1 MDLRARHRTLSAW
14 LATIVSITLPL
25 AAVAQ
30 EQIVVTSWGGAYQEA
45 QRKAYFE
52 PFTKATGIKVVEAT
66 GPDAA
71 KIKAMVASGNVEWD
85 VVDVS
90 LATVLVLGEQ
100 GLATPIDYGKF
111 DAQTREGI
119 PAEFRLPNAVGNET
133 WSVVMA
139 YRKDRFA
146 DPPKSWKDFW
156 DVTKYPG
163 KRAFLDSTFVAP
175 VLEIAL
181 LADGVEP
188 KNMYPVDMQRA
199 FKSLSNLRPHVV
211 KWTGSS
217 SVMQQMLTDGEADL
231 VAIANGRMEGIQKAG
246 VPAGFTFNQQ
256 LILSNYWLVPRGSK
270 NSDAA
275 MRFIAFVSRAEQQA
289 AFVNL
294 APWGATNREAFK
306 LVAANRQAEL
316 PTAPGNVTNA
326 LLSDGQWWAT
336 KGGDGKTHLE
346 DYVKAWNTWWLE
358 GK

>member
-1 MDLRARHRTLSAW
+1 MTRERRSGRL
-14 LATIVSITLPL
+14 VSSILGVAAITLTH
-25 AAVAQ
+25 AAFAQ
-30 EQIVVTSWGGAYQEA
+30 QQIVVTSWGGAYQDA

-52 PFTKATGIKVVEAT
+52 PFTKETGIKVVEAT

-71 KIKAMVASGNVEWD
+71 KIKAMVSSGNVEWD

-90 LATVLVLGEQ
+90 QATVLVLSEQ
-100 GLATPIDYGKF
+100 GLATPINYGKF
-111 DAQTREGI
+111 DTQTLSGI

-139 YRKDRFA
+139 YRKDRFP

-156 DVTKYPG
+156 DTAKFPG
-163 KRAFLDSTFVAP
+163 RRAFLDSSFVAP
-175 VLEIAL
+175 ILEIAL
-181 LADGVEP
+181 LADGVDP
-188 KNMYPVDMQRA
+188 KNMYPIDMQRA
-199 FKSLSNLRPHVV
+199 FRSLSKLRPHVV

-217 SVMQQMLTDGEADL
+217 GVMQQMLTDGEADL

-256 LILSNYWLVPRGSK
+256 MILSNYWLVPKGAK
-270 NSDAA
+270 NTEAA

-294 APWGATNREAFK
+294 APWGATNRDAFK
-306 LVAANRQAEL
+306 LVAASRQSEL
-316 PTAPGNVTNA
+316 PTAPANFPSA
-326 LLSDGQWWAT
+326 LLSDGQWWAA
-336 KGGDGKTHLE
+336 KGSDGKSNLE
-346 DYVKAWNTWWLE
+346 NYVKAWNTWWLE